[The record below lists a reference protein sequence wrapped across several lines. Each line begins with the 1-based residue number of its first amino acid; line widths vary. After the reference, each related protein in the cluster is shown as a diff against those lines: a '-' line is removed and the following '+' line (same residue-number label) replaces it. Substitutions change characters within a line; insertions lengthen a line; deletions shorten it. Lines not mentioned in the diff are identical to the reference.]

1 MPIDVDSDRTAY
13 SCGVIACVCWQ
24 LLDFCCTESI
34 EAEEPTLILG
44 LARGTR
50 LFYDDG
56 QLGLGFLRLCA
67 LDGL

>member
-1 MPIDVDSDRTAY
+1 V
-13 SCGVIACVCWQ
+13 CVLAV

-56 QLGLGFLRLCA
+56 QLGLGVLRLCA

>member
-1 MPIDVDSDRTAY
+1 M
-13 SCGVIACVCWQ
+13 CVLAV

-56 QLGLGFLRLCA
+56 ELRLCA